1 MSYTTPAGLLTKNR
15 LQTLEQKVEVLE
27 DLVEH
32 CVLRAEQSEDR
43 VRFLVAM
50 LEENTDSGVQVRGG

>member
-50 LEENTDSGVQVRGG
+50 LEENTDSGVQVLGG